1 MAKERTLAIIKP
13 DAVGRGLT
21 GEILKRIHEAGFQIV
36 ATKHKKKGFSAQPPN
51 REHLYR
57 SPWGES

>member
-1 MAKERTLAIIKP
+1 MWLLYLAG
-13 DAVGRGLT
+13 ASSCFT
-21 GEILKRIHEAGFQIV
+21 AGTMRLFQVV

-57 SPWGES
+57 SPWGDS